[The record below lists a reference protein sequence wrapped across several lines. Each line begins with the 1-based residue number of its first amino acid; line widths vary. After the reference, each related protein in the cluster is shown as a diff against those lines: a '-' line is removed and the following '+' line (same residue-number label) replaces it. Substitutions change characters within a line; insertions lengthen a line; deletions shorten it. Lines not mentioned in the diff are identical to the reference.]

1 MTALM
6 RSTDEEIEKNCK
18 FIRDAIESQRKK
30 KRETVL
36 KFEELFE
43 KLKGKVS

>member
-1 MTALM
+1 M
-6 RSTDEEIEKNCK
+6 RSTDEEIQKNYK
-18 FIRDAIESQRKK
+18 LVRDVIESQRKK